1 MPHPRPLLVVTALAA
16 SLFVARP
23 ASALPIEESIFLISN
38 QRVAE
43 GYPQAALFGYYFA
56 REGTSYL
63 GIYAGPRWTFGRLGF
78 ELKTGAYGGPA
89 ADARVIFNNQTDYT
103 HKWFS
108 VTSFTDVYPGDS
120 FYTYLSTYLNLQPLY
135 LGFVGDYT
143 HELVGV
149 PYRKLSGGPTIGVGT
164 KTLYFGTTYMFSSKN
179 SNAIR
184 LTVGFT
190 F

>member
-1 MPHPRPLLVVTALAA
+1 MPRLRLLLPATAL
-16 SLFVARP
+16 STLFLFARP
-23 ASALPIEESIFLISN
+23 ASALPTEESIFLISN

-56 REGTSYL
+56 RDGLSLL

-78 ELKTGAYGGPA
+78 ELKLGAYGGPGVDSRA
-89 ADARVIFNNQTDYT
+89 IFNNQTDYV

-120 FYTYLSTYLNLQPLY
+120 VYTYLSSYLSLQPLY
-135 LGFVGDYT
+135 LGVISDYT
-143 HELVGV
+143 HELVGA

-164 KTLYFGTTYMFSSKN
+164 KTLYLATTYMFSSKN

-184 LTVGFT
+184 LSVGFT